1 MIKIL
6 YADENI
12 YNYLETNDNT
22 FAVDSRTG
30 ELKEAVTI
38 TVPVGTQI
46 ITPAD
51 RDIINQKKVSQRRK
65 TNCARISKNIGNFY
79 FAIAR
84 KPFCDISPATLG
96 RLIFLATY
104 LEFGSNRLVF
114 DKDKTP
120 IRRKDLPDLLAL
132 SNPAITAM
140 LKEASPTFINKSSN
154 GNIEMNSDYFCYG
167 ILSKSARN
175 DPHQKI
181 YRSFIRRLYKEDV
194 SNTRYLGYIFK
205 LLPYIN
211 IEYNIICKNPFEKDI
226 DAIQPI
232 YLSEFASIIGYNKSQ
247 ISRLKKI
254 YNKVRFN
261 VGTEKQRFISFIGN
275 GLDDDSVICI
285 NPRIL
290 YSGTDIDKVMIL
302 TKGFS

>member
-1 MIKIL
+1 
-6 YADENI
+6 
-12 YNYLETNDNT
+12 
-22 FAVDSRTG
+22 
-30 ELKEAVTI
+30 VTV

-51 RDIINQKKVSQRRK
+51 RDIINQKKESQGRK

-84 KPFCDISPATLG
+84 EPFCDICPATLG

-104 LEFGSNRLVF
+104 LEYGSNRLVF
-114 DKDKTP
+114 DKDKSP
-120 IRRKDLPDLLAL
+120 IKRKDLPNLLTL
-132 SNPAITAM
+132 SNAAITALM
-140 LKEASPTFINKSSN
+140 KEASPTFITKCTN
-154 GNIEMNSDYFCYG
+154 GDIEMNSDYFCYG
-167 ILSKSARN
+167 ALSRASRN
-175 DPHQKI
+175 DPHQRI
-181 YRSFIRRLYKEDV
+181 FRSFIRKLYKEDI

-211 IEYNIICKNPFEKDI
+211 IEYNLICRNPFEKDI

-232 YLSEFASIIGYNKSQ
+232 YLTEFANLIGYNKSQ

-254 YNKVRFN
+254 YNKIRFN
-261 VGTEKQRFISFIGN
+261 VGKEKQRFISFIGN
-275 GLDDDSVICI
+275 GIDDNSIICV

-302 TKGFS
+302 TKGFT